1 MKSITYT
8 SAHRWAAAH
17 RQAATKVGGAMPGAG
32 PVLQP
37 GADGPGATRLPTEH
51 SDFNVPALHQFTYIL
66 LQVNDRHL
74 KTACHI
80 SNDKIK
86 PASTVSHLLTV
97 LKARCHCP
105 HSSGA
110 VRSPAGGSEPA
121 ALMACSD
128 TAVTQK
134 GHSAWSL
141 DEPRPWS
148 SLNPCLREAGHWHDL
163 VQGEIRN
170 QDH

>member
-1 MKSITYT
+1 MGRCPQTGSHEGGRCR
-8 SAHRWAAAH
+8 ARGRACAAAWS
-17 RQAATKVGGAMPGAG
+17 RRAWGDPSTYGA
-32 PVLQP
+32 
-37 GADGPGATRLPTEH
+37 

-86 PASTVSHLLTV
+86 PASTVSHLPTV